1 MALSHI
7 VMHVVLCRAA
17 SHLHAAELPVHVEV
31 IDRIKRD
38 AVDRDFRVVHQYGE
52 TSSIEFDIP
61 WGTYRVTATAR
72 AGKTTCG
79 GSLFFSV
86 LSGHDRTITV
96 QLQSHPVAAY
106 APTIIMGSA
115 PLSFSY
121 VQPTV
126 MVLAGSTKCGTP
138 VGNPLGVNI
147 QQTNDADGYYA
158 EVYPDPSLAHT
169 PYVVVVRLTDAQGGY
184 HYIRVPGD
192 FLGMSSGWPSQ
203 GQFDINDGF
212 IDWVA
217 SQPEDTL
224 LCPHLKEAT
233 TITQQ

>member
-7 VMHVVLCRAA
+7 VMHVVLCSAA
-17 SHLHAAELPVHVEV
+17 SRLRSTDLPVHVEV

-38 AVDRDFRVVHQYGE
+38 AVDRDFRVVREYGE

-61 WGTYRVTATAR
+61 WGTYRATATAR
-72 AGKTTCG
+72 IGKTSCEGT
-79 GSLFFSV
+79 LFFSV

-96 QLQSHPVAAY
+96 QLQDHPVQTY

-121 VQPTV
+121 VEPTV
-126 MVLAGSTKCGTP
+126 LVLAGSTKCGTP
-138 VGNPLGVNI
+138 VGDPLSVDI
-147 QQTNDADGYYA
+147 RQTNNADGYYA
-158 EVYPDPSLAHT
+158 EVYPDPSLART
-169 PYVVVVRLTDAQGGY
+169 PYVVAVRLKDAQGGY
-184 HYIRVPGD
+184 HYVRVPGD
-192 FLGMSSGWPSQ
+192 FLGISRGWPSQ

-212 IDWVA
+212 IGWVA

-233 TITQQ
+233 TITQ